1 LCPLQKNR
9 IQHRHTKD
17 AQRVRALMNGSYEAN
32 DDDCN
37 DDEDS
42 LASPADNVASVPT
55 LASSGASMS
64 STSSSR
70 GTIEEEEAD
79 EQSMLAY

>member
-1 LCPLQKNR
+1 
-9 IQHRHTKD
+9 
-17 AQRVRALMNGSYEAN
+17 MNGSYEAN
-32 DDDCN
+32 DDDCK

-42 LASPADNVASVPT
+42 LASPEDNVASVPT
-55 LASSGASMS
+55 LASSGASM